1 MSVKRSPGRVT
12 LHDVAR
18 EAGVSVATASRVL
31 NGGDRKV
38 SDDLTARVRQA
49 AARLRYAP
57 DLSARA
63 VKRGTSS
70 TIGLIVSDISDPYF
84 AAVASGVIGAAK
96 LARMTVTIAATERSA
111 QLELETVRAMRAQ
124 GHRSIILVGSRPVR
138 QPELDLIAELQ
149 RFEQAGGTVVFVS
162 QPALPFSTV
171 TLDNVGGARSL
182 ALKLVGHGY
191 RSFAVLAGDR
201 RFATVEDR
209 ISGFVE
215 GLGQVGVAMSDE
227 RIFAGSFSR
236 DGGFETARAFIE
248 SGLQS
253 VDLVFATSDVMALG
267 AMAAFRDHGVRVGSD
282 VGLAGFDDI
291 RVARLVT
298 PGLTTVAAPM
308 TEMGTAAVEL
318 ALSEAGERVIREFS
332 TTIALR
338 ESSPRRVR

>member
-18 EAGVSVATASRVL
+18 EAGVSAATASRVL

-38 SDDLTARVRQA
+38 SDELTARVRQA
-49 AARLRYAP
+49 AASLRYAP

-111 QLELETVRAMRAQ
+111 QL
-124 GHRSIILVGSRPVR
+124 
-138 QPELDLIAELQ
+138 DLIAELQ
-149 RFEQAGGTVVFVS
+149 RFEQAGGTVVLVS

-215 GLGQVGVAMSDE
+215 GLRQVGVAMSDE

-236 DGGFETARAFIE
+236 DG
-248 SGLQS
+248 
-253 VDLVFATSDVMALG
+253 
-267 AMAAFRDHGVRVGSD
+267 
-282 VGLAGFDDI
+282 
-291 RVARLVT
+291 
-298 PGLTTVAAPM
+298 
-308 TEMGTAAVEL
+308 
-318 ALSEAGERVIREFS
+318 
-332 TTIALR
+332 
-338 ESSPRRVR
+338 

>member
-1 MSVKRSPGRVT
+1 MSARRSPDRVT

-31 NGGDRKV
+31 GGGDRKV
-38 SDDLTARVRQA
+38 SDELTARVQRA

-84 AAVASGVIGAAK
+84 SAVASGVIAAARR
-96 LARMTVTIAATERSA
+96 ARMTVTIAATERSA

-124 GHRSIILVGSRPVR
+124 GHRAMIVVGSRPVR
-138 QPELDLIAELQ
+138 QSEDELVAEIE
-149 RFEQAGGTVVFVS
+149 RFEHAGGTVVLVS
-162 QPALPFSTV
+162 QPVLPFSTV
-171 TLDNVGGARSL
+171 TLDNAGGARSL

-209 ISGFVE
+209 ISGFAE
-215 GLGQVGVAMSDE
+215 GLGLVGVGLDDD

-236 DGGFETARAFIE
+236 DGGFETAQAFIE

-253 VDLVFATSDVMALG
+253 VDLVFATSDVMAVG
-267 AMAAFRDHGVRVGSD
+267 AMAAFRDHGIRVGSD

-291 RVARLVT
+291 RMASLVT
-298 PGLTTVAAPM
+298 PRLTTVAAPM
-308 TEMGTAAVEL
+308 AEMGAAAVEL
-318 ALSEAGERVIREFS
+318 ALSDQGERVIREFS

-338 ESSPRRVR
+338 ESSPRRAR